1 MSHLLSSGVMSRLR
15 QSPKRRFE
23 AYALFNIKQFQN
35 RITSEDL
42 FYFGKRQ
49 FLFCFPIHS
58 LATVSFGEF
67 CDWPNYLGTV
77 WYELPNKI
85 YCATQCS
92 HALFGCR
99 SWCILDFLNV
109 CLCRF
114 NLSVTNDKSQKFEL
128 EITKPGF
135 RGFNFDVS
143 FSQTLK

>member
-1 MSHLLSSGVMSRLR
+1 MQCPICFLLEQCPAYGSLR
-15 QSPKRRFE
+15 SVGLKHMLF
-23 AYALFNIKQFQN
+23 FNIKQFQN

-49 FLFCFPIHS
+49 FLFCFPLHS

-77 WYELPNKI
+77 CYELPNKI
-85 YCATQCS
+85 YCAAQCS
-92 HALFGCR
+92 HALFVCR

-128 EITKPGF
+128 EKTKPGF
-135 RGFNFDVS
+135 RGFNL
-143 FSQTLK
+143 TLASLKR